1 MRIFE
6 ITGDDSL
13 DKFLVILRNQ
23 IGRSSKR
30 STPAPLSWEAVASM
44 AKSAGFEAMADSNTA
59 FSVMKDLYDTDP
71 VSRAKLEQLVKNYN
85 QNDGLILKVP
95 GAPDEEKSPTQGG
108 EKTSQDAVDQM
119 AASAAPQQLA
129 AQA

>member
-13 DKFLVILRNQ
+13 DKFIIVLKNQ

-44 AKSAGFEAMADSNTA
+44 AKSVGFEVMSDPNSAYE
-59 FSVMKDLYDTDP
+59 VMKSIYDTDP
-71 VSRAKLEQLVKNYN
+71 IGKNKLEKLVKNYN
-85 QNDGLILKVP
+85 ADGLVLKVP
-95 GAPDEEKSPTQGG
+95 GAPDEEPESSQGG
-108 EKTSQDAVDQM
+108 ETSQDAVDKT

>member
-1 MRIFE
+1 M
-6 ITGDDSL
+6 
-13 DKFLVILRNQ
+13 VLRNQ

-30 STPAPLSWEAVASM
+30 STPSPLSWEAVASM
-44 AKSAGFEAMADSNTA
+44 AKSAGFEVMADPNTA

-108 EKTSQDAVDQM
+108 EKTSQDVVDQT

>member
-44 AKSAGFEAMADSNTA
+44 AKSAGFEVMADPNTA

-95 GAPDEEKSPTQGG
+95 GAPDEEKNPTQGG
-108 EKTSQDAVDQM
+108 EKTSQDAVDQT

>member
-13 DKFLVILRNQ
+13 DKFLMVLRNQ

-44 AKSAGFEAMADSNTA
+44 AKSAGFEVMADPNTA

>member
-13 DKFLVILRNQ
+13 DKFIIVLKNQ
-23 IGRSSKR
+23 IGRSSKL
-30 STPAPLSWEAVASM
+30 STPAPLSWEAISSI
-44 AKSAGFEAMADSNTA
+44 AKSVGFEAMSDPNSAYE
-59 FSVMKDLYDTDP
+59 VMKSIYDTDP
-71 VSRAKLEQLVKNYN
+71 MGKAKLEKLVKNYN
-85 QNDGLILKVP
+85 ADGLVLKVP
-95 GAPDEEKSPTQGG
+95 GAPDEEPEADQGG
-108 EKTSQDAVDQM
+108 ETSQDAVDKA

>member
-13 DKFLVILRNQ
+13 DKFLMVLRNQ

-44 AKSAGFEAMADSNTA
+44 AKSAGFEVMADPNTA

-85 QNDGLILKVP
+85 QNDGLTLKVP